1 MSNSMEQVISFE
13 VNDDDIILF
22 SNNGVSGI
30 YPARLFL
37 CEIYES
43 LSDCFERDIPCDEFF
58 NYVDPRG
65 AWELLSDFFDKT
77 DYLQYATLKDFEEYR
92 ARYNISLDYKKGE
105 MSTIYEKERSVSSL
119 AALKRYSKEL
129 DKWRIFDKA
138 TADNAEYIP
147 NIFRYYSCNTMI
159 DFVFAMVHYLIYN
172 DYRIT
177 RCAHCGKLFATKKGK
192 KNGGELYC
200 SRNSPYSGYED
211 KTCKAAVKAIKD
223 KFDKKREAE
232 YERLRQRA
240 NEYGTMSKHC
250 KVYNDFCRTCDDYR
264 EKIKKGASIELLKE
278 YEKFLFY
285 SEDVRPKYVH
295 IKDW

>member
-22 SNNGVSGI
+22 SSNGVSGI

-37 CEIYES
+37 CEIYEG

-58 NYVDPRG
+58 NYEYPRG

-138 TADNAEYIP
+138 TCLQP
-147 NIFRYYSCNTMI
+147 
-159 DFVFAMVHYLIYN
+159 
-172 DYRIT
+172 
-177 RCAHCGKLFATKKGK
+177 KKA
-192 KNGGELYC
+192 
-200 SRNSPYSGYED
+200 RR
-211 KTCKAAVKAIKD
+211 TAASFIVLAILHI
-223 KFDKKREAE
+223 AV
-232 YERLRQRA
+232 
-240 NEYGTMSKHC
+240 M
-250 KVYNDFCRTCDDYR
+250 
-264 EKIKKGASIELLKE
+264 KIKPARRLLR
-278 YEKFLFY
+278 L
-285 SEDVRPKYVH
+285 
-295 IKDW
+295 